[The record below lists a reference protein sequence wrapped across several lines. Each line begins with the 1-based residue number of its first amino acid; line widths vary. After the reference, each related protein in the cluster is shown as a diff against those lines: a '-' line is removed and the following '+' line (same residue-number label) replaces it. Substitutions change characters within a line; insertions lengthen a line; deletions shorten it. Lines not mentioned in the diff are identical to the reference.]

1 MGKTEYERFLANHYS
16 EKGQEHTHTRIGDAS
31 LSISGGVYTIEGN
44 DLKKFHALYYDYVFK
59 QGRMEFLTEK
69 QNSESG
75 PIAVDFDFRY
85 DTNVKEKQHNT
96 THINDMVGLYM
107 EEVAK
112 LIDIPVD
119 TSAEVYIFE
128 KENVNM
134 LEHVTKDG
142 IHMVIGINMERAL

>member
-31 LSISGGVYTIEGN
+31 LSISGGVYTIEGS

-96 THINDMVGLYM
+96 SQTSRRRGL
-107 EEVAK
+107 VQSR
-112 LIDIPVD
+112 V
-119 TSAEVYIFE
+119 S
-128 KENVNM
+128 
-134 LEHVTKDG
+134 
-142 IHMVIGINMERAL
+142 